1 MLEDFK
7 VTDCQLNLDP
17 YPLTQSFVVYLA
29 GVKKSHL
36 PRCRS
41 TAKVKRY
48 IGLFQGA
55 QPLRLRGARIENI
68 LAVVPLPSNVTC
80 NIP

>member
-7 VTDCQLNLDP
+7 VTDCQSQGQ
-17 YPLTQSFVVYLA
+17 LTHARLRRGWT